1 MPAVA
6 SSAFNTPVH
15 HPAVWRGAE
24 CAQVSVPSVPTGFA
38 ELDVLLPGAGWPT
51 ETLTEIYV
59 ERPGIGEVMLL
70 VPALARLSRS
80 ERWLAFIAPPYL
92 PYAPALASRG
102 IRLSQFMLI
111 RAQTAEL
118 QLWSGEQALRSG
130 SCGAVLLWLD
140 RVPERALRRLQL
152 AAEGSGAFVM
162 LFRNAR
168 APACSTPSVAS
179 SRRHLQRGDAVGPRA
194 GSRSTSQKAAATP
207 ARVKVSYPSNC
218 FSYQAH
224 TPPARPATAHGT
236 TRRRC
241 GCGTATTP
249 SPTCSP

>member
-1 MPAVA
+1 MPAAA
-6 SSAFNTPVH
+6 SSTFNTPVH

-51 ETLTEIYV
+51 ETLTEIHV
-59 ERPGIGEVMLL
+59 ERPGIGEMMLL

-92 PYAPALASRG
+92 PYGPALASHG

-162 LFRNAR
+162 LFRSAR
-168 APACSTPSVAS
+168 APACSLAALRLYLSKADGRTIVRILKRRGGSVPAPVALDLHGAVT
-179 SRRHLQRGDAVGPRA
+179 SRRTLSAVTSP
-194 GSRSTSQKAAATP
+194 GSCAHP
-207 ARVKVSYPSNC
+207 AR
-218 FSYQAH
+218 
-224 TPPARPATAHGT
+224 
-236 TRRRC
+236 
-241 GCGTATTP
+241 
-249 SPTCSP
+249 